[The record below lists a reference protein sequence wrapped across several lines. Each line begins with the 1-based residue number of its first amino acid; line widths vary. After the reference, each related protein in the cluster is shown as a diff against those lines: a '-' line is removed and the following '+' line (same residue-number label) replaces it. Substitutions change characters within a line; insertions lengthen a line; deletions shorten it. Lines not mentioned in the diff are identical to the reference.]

1 MIKTILFSA
10 CLFLL
15 HISVN
20 AQSYTVAGTVIDQ
33 KTQQPLAGASVFC
46 QNTTIGTLT
55 NINGEFRLT
64 VPSGGYDIVVS
75 FTGYET
81 QSSRIGQQS
90 ENLQSLRFILKEKDK
105 SLEEVSI
112 TVTNEVKNGL
122 EKYGDFFK
130 EQFIGLTENS
140 KLCAIENPTA
150 LRFFFNKKK
159 NRLKIIAKEDIM
171 ISNMAL
177 GYRIKYQLDSF
188 THEYGTGITQY
199 TGFPLFEEMQGTDEQ
214 KKTWA
219 ANRETA
225 YYGSLLHF
233 MRAYYDS
240 TLGDSGF
247 KIELVDD
254 KGGKNRSLNNPYD
267 SSIAVQENNELEI
280 HSSKKMR
287 VVFPLEK
294 PEAFYLQKNKLSMN
308 TTIQVSL
315 IEYIDA
321 ITIEQNGYYYDQRDV
336 LTQGYWS
343 WEKLADFLPYN
354 FIPED

>member
-1 MIKTILFSA
+1 MMKPITFVALLILFTLSA
-10 CLFLL
+10 A
-15 HISVN
+15 
-20 AQSYTVAGTVIDQ
+20 AQSYVVSGTVIDN
-33 KTQQPLAGASVFC
+33 KTQQPLGGASVFC

-55 NINGEFRLT
+55 NVNGEFRLT
-64 VPSGGYDIVVS
+64 VPPGGYDIVVS

-81 QSSRIGQQS
+81 QSTRISQQS
-90 ENLQSLRFILKEKDK
+90 DNLQSLRFILKEKDK

-112 TVTNEVKNGL
+112 VATNEVKDGL
-122 EKYGDFFK
+122 AKYGDFFK

-140 KLCAIENPTA
+140 RLCTIENPET
-150 LRFFFNKKK
+150 LRFFFSKKK
-159 NRLKIIAKEDIM
+159 NRLKITAREDIV

-177 GYRIKYQLDSF
+177 GYKIKYQLDSF

-199 TGFPLFEEMQGTDEQ
+199 TGYPLFEELQGSEEQ
-214 KKTWA
+214 KKTWT

-240 TLGDSGF
+240 TLGESGF
-247 KIELVDD
+247 KLELVDE
-254 KGGKNRSLNNPYD
+254 KNGRNKVLNNPYD

-280 HSSKKMR
+280 HADKKMR
-287 VVFPLEK
+287 VVYPLEK
-294 PEAFYLQKNKLSMN
+294 PEALYLQKNKLSAN
-308 TTIQVSL
+308 TSIQISQVDFLDTIVV
-315 IEYIDA
+315 
-321 ITIEQNGYYYDQRDV
+321 EQNGYYYDQRDL

-354 FIPED
+354 FIPEE